1 MSITYTWSFPQ
12 FDVAKAEDGLT
23 DVVKTIHWRYD
34 ATDGK
39 VSCGCYGTV
48 ALDAPNPSDF
58 TPYSALTADWC
69 IAACSDKLDM
79 TEINQKLED
88 QIALLNNPPV
98 VPMVPPFA
106 ALS

>member
-1 MSITYTWSFPQ
+1 MAITYAWSFPQ

-39 VSCGCYGTV
+39 VSCGAYGTV
-48 ALDAPNPSDF
+48 GLDAPNPSDF
-58 TPYSALTADWC
+58 TPYSAITSAWAV
-69 IAACSDKLDM
+69 AAVSEKLDVA
-79 TEINQKLED
+79 ELEKNLAN